1 MQGVP
6 WWPVVKTLPSNAG
19 GTGLIHGWGPKI
31 PNASWPKN
39 QNINSIVTN
48 LIKTLKMVHIKKKKK
63 ERNLKEKNDTI
74 QIEFCVNSCD
84 GHQSYS

>member
-1 MQGVP
+1 MQGLP
-6 WWPVVKTLPSNAG
+6 WWPVVKTLPCNAG
-19 GTGLIHGWGPKI
+19 GTGLIHGWEPKI

-48 LIKTLKMVHIKKKKK
+48 SIKTLKMVHIKKKKK

>member
-1 MQGVP
+1 MAEKPKHKQYCN
-6 WWPVVKTLPSNAG
+6 KFNKDFKN
-19 GTGLIHGWGPKI
+19 GPHQK
-31 PNASWPKN
+31 
-39 QNINSIVTN
+39 
-48 LIKTLKMVHIKKKKK
+48 KKKKK